1 MGFMFQDRRLT
12 TDKELYNNMIG
23 IKKWQEEKK
32 KAREGNRDDRG
43 CCLGR
48 MVKKK
53 LVR

>member
-32 KAREGNRDDRG
+32 KQGKEIEMIGGAVWVEWSRRS
-43 CCLGR
+43 
-48 MVKKK
+48 
-53 LVR
+53 